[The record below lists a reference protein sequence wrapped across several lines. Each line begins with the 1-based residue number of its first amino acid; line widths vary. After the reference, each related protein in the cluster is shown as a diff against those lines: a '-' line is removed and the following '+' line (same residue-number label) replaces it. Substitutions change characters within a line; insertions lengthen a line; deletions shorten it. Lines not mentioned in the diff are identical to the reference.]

1 MQGGKGEITL
11 GSACWDASWKRQP
24 LSWEKVTRW
33 GEGRHLAGTCSPF
46 LILLLISW
54 SPTHL
59 LGHGLIP
66 SKSDLYHLSPSHLP
80 LLRPPLAHFRH
91 SGPAVNAEAEVGIW
105 RRENLGP

>member
-1 MQGGKGEITL
+1 MEETAFELGESHQVGRREAPRWNL
-11 GSACWDASWKRQP
+11 QP
-24 LSWEKVTRW
+24 LS
-33 GEGRHLAGTCSPF
+33 HSIAN
-46 LILLLISW
+46 ILVSHTPSW
-54 SPTHL
+54 S
-59 LGHGLIP
+59 GLIP